1 VRTSSVTKPTVVVVA
16 PEERSEKLL
25 RLLNIYDDD
34 RIVYTS
40 FEQGAAGRTLGR
52 RTLLSPTSID
62 FKSVEH
68 VLISSF
74 DVFQEYPDIHSE
86 LASRGFPRE
95 KVTSIFQPHQTLLTL
110 ERLFGF
116 PYKSNRDLAQ
126 AIIFNDVFERLNYA
140 YGAILAVEQA
150 RRLDLAGVTLVETGV
165 WTGRGLRNLCEWASV
180 LRHTFDLDVQVSG
193 FDTGAGLPKCTDWR
207 DHPELWQEGEM
218 VMPDL
223 NLLRSQLPSFCTLE
237 IGDVAETVPRYL
249 QQSNLKSR
257 PIGFF
262 ALDVDLYT
270 SSVDALKLLEGHP
283 ETLLPA
289 VGIWIDDS
297 YVNVMQNNFCG
308 EALAIAEYNHRNH
321 LRKIDPKKVR
331 PNHQP
336 MLWHYCF
343 AFAHIFDHPVRQGQR
358 PSALIGFN
366 HCDY

>member
-1 VRTSSVTKPTVVVVA
+1 MTKPTVVVIA
-16 PEERSEKLL
+16 PEERIEKLL
-25 RLLNIYDDD
+25 RLLNLYDDD

-40 FEQGAAGRTLGR
+40 FDPNAANAPLGR
-52 RTLLSPTSID
+52 RSVLPPSAID
-62 FKSVEH
+62 FQSIEH
-68 VLISSF
+68 VLIASF
-74 DVFQEYPDIHSE
+74 DVFQEYTDIFSE
-86 LASRGFPRE
+86 LSGRNYPRE
-95 KVTSIFQPHQTLLTL
+95 KVTSIFQSHQTMLVF
-110 ERLFGF
+110 ERLFGV

-126 AIIFNDVFERLNYA
+126 ALVFHDCFERLNYA

-150 RRLDLAGVTLVETGV
+150 RRLNLPGVTLIETGV
-165 WTGRGLRNLCEWASV
+165 WTGRGLRNLCEWASL
-180 LRHTFDLDVQVSG
+180 LRYTFELDVYVSG
-193 FDTGAGLPKCTDWR
+193 FDTGQGLPKCTDWR

-237 IGDVAETVPRYL
+237 IGDVAQTAPRYL
-249 QQSNLKSR
+249 QHLNLKAR

-270 SSVDALKLLEGHP
+270 SSVDALKLLEGDP

-289 VGIWIDDS
+289 VGFWIDDS
-297 YVNVMQNNFCG
+297 YVNVMQNNYCG

-321 LRKIDPKKVR
+321 LRKIDIKKIR